1 MVTLGWEC
9 WCWRDGGSGVGVGG
23 GVCGGLGDS
32 TGLRLSFLIFR
43 LYSRFFH
50 LFISSF

>member
-1 MVTLGWEC
+1 MLELAGW
-9 WCWRDGGSGVGVGG
+9 RLQGRGGG

-32 TGLRLSFLIFR
+32 TGLRLSFFNFR

-50 LFISSF
+50 LFIPSF